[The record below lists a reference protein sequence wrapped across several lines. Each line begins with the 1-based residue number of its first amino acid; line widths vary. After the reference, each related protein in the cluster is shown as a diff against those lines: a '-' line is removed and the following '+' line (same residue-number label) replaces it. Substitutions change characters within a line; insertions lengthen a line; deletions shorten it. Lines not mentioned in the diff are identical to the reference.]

1 MKPAPRRLRC
11 GAFKISLIVGYLQ
24 IFDNAARTKLAS
36 NHRRKCRELA
46 SRTLGWSE
54 GKQFAE
60 APSYFHIT
68 NRIGAVM
75 MRAFG
80 TQPPRQGGAVR
91 RSRSLGLEM
100 LWRISVTAGST
111 ILLCLLVMS
120 SAWQRWVADA
130 SSERA
135 IDAERSVL
143 TVHVYKAGLF
153 SSFGHDHEIRAPI
166 QTGTFSEEKNTVQ
179 FVIDARTL
187 RVRDADVSDKDRAEV
202 QATML
207 GPTVLDSERFR
218 EIRFHSIEVNALGN
232 NKWSVRGELT
242 LHGQTRP
249 VEAVVERQNDVYRGS
264 AQLRQKDFGIRPVSV
279 AGGSVKVKDEV
290 RVEFEIAGK

>member
-1 MKPAPRRLRC
+1 
-11 GAFKISLIVGYLQ
+11 
-24 IFDNAARTKLAS
+24 
-36 NHRRKCRELA
+36 
-46 SRTLGWSE
+46 
-54 GKQFAE
+54 
-60 APSYFHIT
+60 
-68 NRIGAVM
+68 M

-80 TQPPRQGGAVR
+80 TQPPRHGGAVR
-91 RSRSLGLEM
+91 PSRNPGREM
-100 LWRISVTAGST
+100 LWRITVTAGST

-135 IDAERSVL
+135 IDPERSVL

-166 QTGTFSEEKNTVQ
+166 QTGTFNEEKNTVQ

-207 GPTVLDSERFR
+207 GPKVLDSERFR
-218 EIRFHSIEVNALGN
+218 EIRFHSTD
-232 NKWSVRGELT
+232 VRGDLS

-249 VEAVVERQNDVYRGS
+249 VEAVVERQNNVYRGS
-264 AQLRQKDFGIRPVSV
+264 TQLRQKDFGIRPVSV

-290 RVEFEIAGK
+290 RIEFEIGGK